1 MTIAGFKEWSRFHRA
16 LTCIHHAQ
24 YDEMLA
30 ELAGETDDIDEM
42 LAEMEPI
49 FIRLNATVEEMDAAS
64 LWLWENPE
72 QLGRDWGEHGGL
84 LRRHIL
90 RSRAERQRGKER
102 EERVSFSP
110 SAQVLAMNFQEAF
123 RKGTA

>member
-24 YDEMLA
+24 Y
-30 ELAGETDDIDEM
+30 DEM

-102 EERVSFSP
+102 EERASFSP